1 MFCGSFLAVAML
13 SVSATEPTPLSL
25 PALSVGL
32 GVARAVAI
40 DAQGRVYVA
49 AEELGRVFR
58 VDPSGRLTIVASS
71 LAAPC
76 GLALGAGFLF
86 VSECDGR
93 GVSRIDLGS
102 GTVSRFAGTAKAAP
116 EDDVEQTDGDGGPA
130 PLARLKTPVGLALDG
145 KGDLLIVDRGDHR
158 VRRVAAANGMIT
170 TVAGDGIAGDRG
182 DTGLAANARLDSPEG
197 IAIDHAG
204 NVYLA
209 DRGNHRVRRIDTAG
223 VIATAAG
230 DGRPGLS
237 GDGGPAARAQ
247 LTDPTGVAID
257 RDGGLVI
264 ADRGNGRIR
273 RVSRSGTIRT
283 VAEGLQAPHAVGVGS
298 RGTIVVAEAGGRRIL
313 RLQPGA
319 PPVAIAGD
327 GGIGFCG
334 DGGPA
339 RAAFLR
345 RPEGLAV
352 DAAGNVY
359 IADTGNNRVRRVD
372 AGGETIVTVAGDGRA
387 GYAGD
392 GGPAVRAALDRPRAV
407 AVDREGR
414 LLIAD
419 SGNSRIR
426 RVDARGVITTI
437 AGGER
442 GFAGDGAAAT
452 AARLDEPSALA
463 VDGAGNVYVV
473 DQRNRVVRR
482 IDALAGTIAT
492 VAGVAPR
499 QKPGADDAATAVA
512 LTEPSD
518 VAVEPSGALLIAD
531 QGARR
536 IRRVAG
542 GRMSIVAGNGLEGAT
557 GDGEPAAAAR
567 LGRALRIAVDAADN
581 VWIADMTSYRI
592 RRIDVAT
599 GLIDAVAGSGEQGR
613 HDESGPA
620 LSNSFAPLGLAIG
633 ASGSIYVSDLYGH
646 VHRID
651 REGNLTTLAGGGPG
665 F

>member
-1 MFCGSFLAVAML
+1 MLHGSFLAVAML
-13 SVSATEPTPLSL
+13 AASATESVLATL
-25 PALSVGL
+25 PATSVGL
-32 GVARAVAI
+32 GAPHGIVVDER
-40 DAQGRVYVA
+40 GRVYVA

-58 VDPSGRLTIVASS
+58 VDPSGSLTIVASG

-76 GLALGAGFLF
+76 GVALRAHFLF
-86 VSECDGR
+86 VSECEAGR
-93 GVSRIDLGS
+93 VSRVDLRS
-102 GTVSRFAGTAKAAP
+102 GTVTRFAGLATTAEDHGAAS
-116 EDDVEQTDGDGGPA
+116 TGDGGPA
-130 PLARLKTPVGLALDG
+130 VLARLMTPAGLAFSAE
-145 KGDLLIVDRGDHR
+145 GDLLIVDRGDHR
-158 VRRVAAANGMIT
+158 LRRVAAATGLIT
-170 TVAGDGIAGDRG
+170 TMAGDGIAGDRG
-182 DTGLAANARLDSPEG
+182 DTGPATSARLDSPEG
-197 IAIDHAG
+197 VAIDRAG
-204 NVYLA
+204 SVYLA
-209 DRGNHRVRRIDTAG
+209 DRGNNRVRRIDRAG
-223 VIATAAG
+223 VIATVAG
-230 DGRPGLS
+230 DGRSGLS
-237 GDGGPAARAQ
+237 GDGGPATLAR
-247 LTDPTGVAID
+247 LTDPTAVAFD
-257 RDGGLVI
+257 RDGRLLI

-273 RVSRSGTIRT
+273 SVSRSGVIGT
-283 VAEGLQAPHAVGVGS
+283 VAEGLPGAHAIAVGPK
-298 RGTIVVAEAGGRRIL
+298 GTILVAEARERRIL
-313 RLQPGA
+313 RLSPDS

-327 GGIGFCG
+327 GGVGFCG

-339 RAAFLR
+339 RVSFLR
-345 RPEGLAV
+345 RPEGLAL
-352 DAAGNVY
+352 DAGGNLYV
-359 IADTGNNRVRRVD
+359 ADSGNNRIRRVD
-372 AGGETIVTVAGDGRA
+372 AATGTIVTVAGDGSA
-387 GYAGD
+387 AYGGD
-392 GGPAVRAALDRPRAV
+392 GGPAARAALDRPRAV
-407 AVDREGR
+407 VIDREGR
-414 LLIAD
+414 LVIAD

-426 RVDARGVITTI
+426 RVDANGVITTI

-452 AARLDEPSALA
+452 AARLDEPCALA

-482 IDALAGTIAT
+482 IDAADGTIAT

-499 QKPGADDAATAVA
+499 RTPGADDAATAVA

-542 GRMSIVAGNGLEGAT
+542 GRMSTVAGNGLEGAT
-557 GDGEPAAAAR
+557 GDGGPAAAAR

-592 RRIDVAT
+592 RRIDAAT

-620 LSNSFAPLGLAIG
+620 LSNSFAPLGLALG
-633 ASGSIYVSDLYGH
+633 ASGSIYVTDLYGH